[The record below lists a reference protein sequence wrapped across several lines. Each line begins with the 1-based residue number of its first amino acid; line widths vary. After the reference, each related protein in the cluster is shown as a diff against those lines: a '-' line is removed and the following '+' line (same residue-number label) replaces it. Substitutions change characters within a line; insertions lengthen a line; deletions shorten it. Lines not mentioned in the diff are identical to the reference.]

1 VVAVLEGLV
10 TIYIVSA
17 GRSGSGWLSSVLA
30 GCGLSVVHEWT
41 PFNAVNPDVVS
52 NTEWLWNREAFLASL
67 TMNDVVIVLDRDR
80 EAREASV
87 NKLLG
92 EHDWNQVNEQWE
104 RLNVSLLWALP
115 PPKYKG
121 LYYVDYKELFSDAGY
136 DLIEHALRIAERDT
150 SNLRNMWD
158 FMRHMRVTNNTVE
171 QMVKESYG
179 L

>member
-30 GCGLSVVHEWT
+30 GCGLRVVHEWT
-41 PFNAVNPDVVS
+41 PYNVVDPEVVS
-52 NTEWLWNREAFLASL
+52 STEWIWNQRSFLASL
-67 TMNDVVIVLDRDR
+67 TMDDVVIVLDREK

-87 NKLLG
+87 DKLLG
-92 EHDWNQVNEQWE
+92 THDW
-104 RLNVSLLWALP
+104 SLLNDRWRILRDSIF
-115 PPKYKG
+115 YKMD
-121 LYYVDYKELFSDAGY
+121 LLWVSIDYEDLFGEEGY
-136 DLIEHALRIAERDT
+136 EAVKRVLHIAKRDT

-158 FMRHMRVTNNTVE
+158 FMVHMRVTNKTSE
-171 QMVKESYG
+171 QIVKESYG